1 MFDNND
7 DEYIKATQDA
17 QVNAY
22 GRKRGIGLMVIWNIF
37 LLLSFSFLGYLGFN
51 YLKNEETTILN
62 DTFVSKT
69 AVMGISETKSDTE
82 YLEMLNSVSMED
94 MSNSKKEDLSLS
106 DALDDVVN
114 TSTLRDNSL
123 YTQAISQEID
133 GNKYHQNS
141 RVIFVEEG
149 DTLGSLSTKYY
160 GSSMDLNKIIEANEQ
175 LNKDSQVI
183 HIGQKLNVPY

>member
-1 MFDNND
+1 MFDNNNE

-22 GRKRGIGLMVIWNIF
+22 GRKRGIGLTVIWNLF
-37 LLLSFSFLGYLGFN
+37 LLFSFSFLGYLGFN
-51 YLKNEETTILN
+51 YLKDETTLFN

-69 AVMGISETKSDTE
+69 AVMGVSETKSDME
-82 YLEMLNSVSMED
+82 YLKMLNSVSMDEIGH
-94 MSNSKKEDLSLS
+94 STKENLSLS
-106 DALDDVVN
+106 DALDNVVN

-133 GNKYHQNS
+133 GNTYHQNS
-141 RVIFVEEG
+141 RVIFVEKG
-149 DTLGSLSTKYY
+149 DTLGSLSEKYY
-160 GSSMDLNKIIEANEQ
+160 GNSIDFNKIIEANEK
-175 LNKDSQVI
+175 LNKDSQVL